1 MVNVVARVEDPYRTK
16 SATPSIPLAVGL
28 FVQAEIKGPEVDN
41 VIVVPRYAMRNDS
54 EILIV
59 GPDNI
64 LHTRIVDVIRVD
76 RDDVLVRGP
85 LGEGER
91 ICISPLQIVIEGMPV
106 RAVEDPAEVA
116 ERSARD
122 AS

>member
-1 MVNVVARVEDPYRTK
+1 M
-16 SATPSIPLAVGL
+16 
-28 FVQAEIKGPEVDN
+28 
-41 VIVVPRYAMRNDS
+41 VPRYAMRNDS

-59 GPDNI
+59 DPDNI